1 MFYFKFK
8 NNELEKISVTYAR
21 ISRDA
26 KSVNKLR
33 KITRLI
39 VEKVMISNENIIISM
54 KHSSIADNSILIL
67 ILLIYLGLL
76 LSF

>member
-8 NNELEKISVTYAR
+8 NNELEKIAVTYAR

-39 VEKVMISNENIIISM
+39 IEKVMISNENIIISM
-54 KHSSIADNSILIL
+54 KHSSIADNSVLIL